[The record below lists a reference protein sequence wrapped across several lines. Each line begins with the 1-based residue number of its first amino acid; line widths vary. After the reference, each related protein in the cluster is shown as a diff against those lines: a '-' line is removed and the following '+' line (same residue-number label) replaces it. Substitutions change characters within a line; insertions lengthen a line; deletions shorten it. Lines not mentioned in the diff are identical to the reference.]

1 MSPGLSGVRIE
12 RLKMG
17 KIVKY
22 CSSCDEGFAEKFG
35 FCPNCGAAL
44 QAFEMSPVAG
54 EPPPLVTPEPLPR
67 AVEPVPVV
75 VAPEPEL
82 PAFIAQP
89 ARIAEAAPILEV
101 VSAPAI
107 TEFNEPVA
115 PQELVTEFV
124 TATPEPELV
133 EAPVPEPAVTRAVET
148 KSVAR
153 PAPVFVQKTAVDADR
168 GRISLAEERSKY
180 TRDGGF
186 YLTVIEEKNVKQRN
200 LLLVGALGFMVLFL
214 MSATVYSL
222 FSKDLDVGS
231 INDDIFNAVIVDDV
245 PTQVEKEVKQQKDK
259 DSGGGGGGGREEK
272 TPASRGDLA
281 DQTPNPIRPPDVH
294 IPKLDNPELVLPP
307 ASTQGIKKFDKLYGK
322 FGDPNGPDGSSN
334 GTGSGGGIGSG
345 RGTGQGGGNGT
356 GAGNGLGSGYGNGN
370 GNGNGD
376 GTGDG
381 LGAPPPRPVGVTQG
395 IKILSKPRPGYTDS
409 ARQANIHGT
418 VILRV
423 TFLASGQVGSISP
436 VKGLGNGLTEQAIA
450 AARRIAFEPAK
461 TNGVSQSVTK
471 QIEYTFSIY

>member
-1 MSPGLSGVRIE
+1 
-12 RLKMG
+12 MG

-22 CSSCDEGFAEKFG
+22 CSACDEGFAEKFG
-35 FCPNCGAAL
+35 FCPNCGFALQTFEMNPVVAEAPTAAAPAPPALVVEPPSVVAAL
-44 QAFEMSPVAG
+44 PTVIEP
-54 EPPPLVTPEPLPR
+54 EPPTFLTE
-67 AVEPVPVV
+67 A
-75 VAPEPEL
+75 APEPEIL
-82 PAFIAQP
+82 TAP
-89 ARIAEAAPILEV
+89 RAEV
-101 VSAPAI
+101 
-107 TEFNEPVA
+107 FNEPVA

-124 TATPEPELV
+124 AAEPETETV
-133 EAPVPEPAVTRAVET
+133 EVIKEPVAATSATTPTPIYM
-148 KSVAR
+148 
-153 PAPVFVQKTAVDADR
+153 QNTAVDIDR
-168 GRISLAEERSKY
+168 KPTSMETEHDKFASE
-180 TRDGGF
+180 GGF
-186 YLTVIEEKNVKQRN
+186 YVTVIEEKNAKQRN
-200 LLLVGALGFMVLFL
+200 LLLLGALAFTIMFW
-214 MSATVYSL
+214 MSLTVYSL
-222 FSKDLDVGS
+222 FAKSLDVGS
-231 INDDIFNAVIVDDV
+231 INDDIFNAVIVDNV
-245 PTQVEKEVKQQKDK
+245 PTEVEKEVKQQKDK

-381 LGAPPPRPVGVTQG
+381 VGAPPPKAVGVTQG
-395 IKILSKPRPGYTDS
+395 IKIISKPRPGYTDA
-409 ARQANIHGT
+409 ARQANIQGT
-418 VILRV
+418 VLLRV
-423 TFLASGQVGSISP
+423 TFLASGQIGSISS

-461 TNGVSQSVTK
+461 VNGQPQSVTK

>member
-1 MSPGLSGVRIE
+1 
-12 RLKMG
+12 MG

-35 FCPNCGAAL
+35 FCPNCGAGL
-44 QAFEMSPVAG
+44 QAFEMSPVAA
-54 EPPPLVTPEPLPR
+54 EPPPVFTPEPPSLAVAPATFVAALPAPV
-67 AVEPVPVV
+67 AVAPVTVIEPEPPTFLAAPARLEATPVV
-75 VAPEPEL
+75 DA
-82 PAFIAQP
+82 
-89 ARIAEAAPILEV
+89 
-101 VSAPAI
+101 VSAPVLP
-107 TEFNEPVA
+107 EFTEPVA
-115 PQELVTEFV
+115 PHELVTEFV
-124 TATPEPELV
+124 AATPEPVAISETVV
-133 EAPVPEPAVTRAVET
+133 EPTVTKPVGT
-148 KSVAR
+148 KSVAK
-153 PAPVFVQKTAVDADR
+153 PTPVFVQKTAVDADR
-168 GRISLAEERSKY
+168 GSVSLAEERSRY
-180 TRDGGF
+180 TKDGGF

-200 LLLVGALGFMVLFL
+200 LLLVGALGFMLFFL

-281 DQTPNPIRPPDVH
+281 DQTPDPIRPPDVH
-294 IPKLDNPELVLPP
+294 IPKLDNPTLTLPP
-307 ASTQGIKKFDKLYGK
+307 ASTQGTKKFDKLYGK
-322 FGDPNGPDGSSN
+322 FGDPNGPDGASN

-345 RGTGQGGGNGT
+345 RGTGQGSGTGT
-356 GAGNGLGSGYGNGN
+356 GAGSGLGSGYGNGN

-376 GTGDG
+376 GNGDG

-409 ARQANIHGT
+409 ARQANIQGT

-436 VKGLGNGLTEQAIA
+436 VKGLGSGLTEQAIA